1 MTTSTEVFAAI
12 SGILALSTALLS
24 PAVAESDTKLATLRA
39 NGTIRVGITQTSPP
53 WTYLGDDNKPAG
65 YDVAVA
71 REVGRRIGVANVVF
85 VADSF
90 KNFIEG
96 LRADKYDVVFNDL
109 TPTPQREELVDFAEP
124 YGVEDFRIFVRS
136 DNKTIAGT
144 DDLKGKAVGV
154 TTGTTNETWSRAH
167 LPQST
172 IKGYENGSF
181 VFQDLGNGRID
192 ATIISHFGGL
202 RYAQA
207 TSLAVKEVGPPLSY
221 QLSAPALRKG
231 ETALKAAIDQ
241 AIRSMLTDG
250 TIEAMSKVLSG
261 IDYSM
266 PAAIETARR
275 EAAGTTQ

>member
-1 MTTSTEVFAAI
+1 MTTSIRHLA
-12 SGILALSTALLS
+12 ALSGLLACGSLSVAL
-24 PAVAESDTKLATLRA
+24 AQSDAKLATLRA
-39 NGTIRVGITQTSPP
+39 SGTMRVGITQTSPP

-71 REVGRRIGVANVVF
+71 REVGRRIGMTNVVF

-124 YGVEDFRIFVRS
+124 YGVEDFRIVVRS

-144 DDLKGKAVGV
+144 EDLKDKIVGV
-154 TTGTTNETWSRAH
+154 TTATTNESWSRAH
-167 LPQST
+167 LPRST
-172 IKGYENGSF
+172 IKGYDNGSF

-192 ATIISHFGGL
+192 ATVISHFGGL

-207 TSLAVKEVGPPLSY
+207 TNLAVKEVGPPLTY
-221 QLSAPALRKG
+221 QLSAPALRKD
-231 ETALKAAIDQ
+231 EPALKAAISQ
-241 AIRSMLTDG
+241 AIHSMLADG
-250 TIEAMSKVLSG
+250 TIEAISKTLSG
-261 IDYSM
+261 IDYAM
-266 PAAIETARR
+266 PAAIETAKRD
-275 EAAGTTQ
+275 AAGTTQ

>member
-1 MTTSTEVFAAI
+1 MNTSTRVFAVITA
-12 SGILALSTALLS
+12 ILAFGTLSTS
-24 PAVAESDTKLATLRA
+24 PTGAQSDTKLATLQTS
-39 NGTIRVGITQTSPP
+39 GTMRVGITQTSPP

-71 REVGRRIGVANVVF
+71 KEVGRRIGVANVVF

-144 DDLKGKAVGV
+144 DDLKGKSIGV

-172 IKGYENGSF
+172 IKGYDNGSF
-181 VFQDLGNGRID
+181 VFQDLGNGRLD

-207 TSLAVKEVGPPLSY
+207 TDLAVKEVGPPLTY

-231 ETALKAAIDQ
+231 EPALEAAISQ
-241 AIRSMLTDG
+241 AIRSMLADG
-250 TIEAMSKVLSG
+250 TINTISKTLSG
-261 IDYSM
+261 IDYAM
-266 PAAIETARR
+266 PTAIETATRD
-275 EAAGTTQ
+275 AAGTAQ